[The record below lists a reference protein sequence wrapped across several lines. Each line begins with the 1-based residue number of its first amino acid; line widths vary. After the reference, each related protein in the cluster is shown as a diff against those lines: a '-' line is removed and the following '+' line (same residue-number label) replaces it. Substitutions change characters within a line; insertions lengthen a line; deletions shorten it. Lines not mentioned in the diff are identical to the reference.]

1 MNNQWQ
7 EYCNKYLQLTIREQY
22 LILFTGL
29 VAVFFILFH
38 FFVDPVMMENQ
49 QVTKS
54 IENIAKKNQ
63 TTQISIAEISMAL
76 QSDPNKATEDKIA
89 QFEAKLAKIDEK
101 LLTLT
106 SDLINP
112 VQMRYALV
120 DLLKLE
126 KGVSLLSFELLGAK
140 PLLVGS
146 KPIPEKKSEKK
157 PKQEAGSTQA
167 NITDKTPQLNLY
179 RHGIKI
185 KLSGGYFQ
193 LQSYL
198 KQLEQLKWKF
208 FWQDFNF
215 ELKEYPQS
223 ELEITI
229 YNLSTKKEFVGV

>member
-7 EYCNKYLQLTIREQY
+7 EYCNKYLQLSVREQY

-38 FFVDPVMMENQ
+38 FFVDPVMIANEQAN
-49 QVTKS
+49 KR
-54 IENIAKKNQ
+54 IERIVKKNQ
-63 TTQISIAEISMAL
+63 STQNSIAEINMAL
-76 QSDPNKATEDKIA
+76 QSDPNQVTKDKIA

-112 VQMRYALV
+112 VQMRYALI

-140 PLLVGS
+140 PLLVS
-146 KPIPEKKSEKK
+146 TKQVADKKLEK
-157 PKQEAGSTQA
+157 EADNAQVK
-167 NITDKTPQLNLY
+167 NTDKAPQLNLY

-193 LQSYL
+193 LQNYL

>member
-7 EYCNKYLQLTIREQY
+7 EYCNKYLQLTVREQY
-22 LILFTGL
+22 LILLTGL
-29 VAVFFILFH
+29 VAVFFILFY
-38 FFVDPVMMENQ
+38 FFVDPVMIANQ
-49 QVTKS
+49 QANKT
-54 IENIAKKNQ
+54 IERIVKKNQ
-63 TTQISIAEISMAL
+63 STQNSITEINMAL
-76 QSDPNKATEDKIA
+76 QNDPNQVAEDKIA
-89 QFEAKLAKIDEK
+89 QFEAKLAKIDGK
-101 LLTLT
+101 LLALT
-106 SDLINP
+106 SELINP

-120 DLLKLE
+120 DLLNLE

-140 PLLVGS
+140 PLLVNN
-146 KPIPEKKSEKK
+146 
-157 PKQEAGSTQA
+157 KQATGQ
-167 NITDKTPQLNLY
+167 KTNQKQGQELDSAHTNTNDETSQLNLY

-229 YNLSTKKEFVGV
+229 YSLSTKKEFVGV